1 MKNQGKAGVCSSHN
15 AVKLREQNQVTIHL
29 QCNLEMSSVKD
40 SITLPAILTLALLS
54 ALSFTEK
61 YLFPGNFRVPSTVQL
76 HRRTWSSVTI
86 MFLDCIVS

>member
-1 MKNQGKAGVCSSHN
+1 MKKQGKAGVCSSHN

-40 SITLPAILTLALLS
+40 SITRAILTLALLS

-61 YLFPGNFRVPSTVQL
+61 YLFPGNFRVSSTIELQRGL
-76 HRRTWSSVTI
+76 
-86 MFLDCIVS
+86 L